1 MKKIL
6 SITGKEL
13 KLYFG
18 SPMALIFVGV
28 FLVLT
33 LFVFFWVDS
42 FFARGIAD
50 VRALFAWMPILMI
63 FLVSALTMHQ
73 WSREEES
80 GNLQVLLTMPVRLFE
95 LVAGKFLSALALVA
109 VALALTLFL
118 PITVASLGNLDW
130 GPVIGGYLAALLL
143 ASSYI
148 AIGLFLSSRTDNQL
162 VALIGT
168 AIVCGLFQA
177 IGSPVVTD
185 LFGATTGD
193 LLRQFGAGSRFES
206 IERGVVDFRD
216 LIYYASLTVFFL
228 ALNIVSLDSKRWS
241 QGAHLR
247 SHRLNGRVS
256 LALVG
261 LNLLALNLLLAPV
274 SAARLDLTQYKEYS
288 LSDVTRNLLAD
299 LGEPLLIRGYFSEDS
314 HPALA
319 PLVPRIKDTLREYQ
333 LAADGRLELEFV
345 DPLTDPEMEREA
357 NQIHGIRPS
366 PLQVTDR
373 GGVSLVNVYF
383 DLLIAYGDQT
393 ASLNF
398 SELIDVVDTP
408 LGAEVRLRN
417 LEYDLTSAI
426 QRVVYGFQSLEAI
439 LAALEQP
446 AQLTLYHSS
455 ATMPEWMAEVSQTIV
470 DVAQEIADANPDEV
484 SFALVDMSAPDV
496 AITEEELLERYQIQP
511 VATSFFATETFYLHL
526 MIEAGADIQVIYPG
540 GELSQA
546 EIRSAIESSLKRSS
560 SGFLK
565 VVGLWTPPPAGADQ
579 FGRQMP
585 SLQQYSIL
593 EDSLRENY
601 ELRRVTLDEGR
612 LATDIDVLIL
622 LAPHG
627 LTENQRY
634 ALDQYIMRGGSVIA
648 AAGHYRLGIDPYLGT
663 LKLDVNENG
672 IEEMLESYGIVV
684 GDSVVMD
691 LQNAPFPVQVQR
703 DVGDM
708 VVSEI
713 QAINYPFFADVRADK
728 LDPDNSVVNSLQL
741 LTMSWASPVTVDETV
756 LPDAQVSTLIRS
768 SDNAWETTNT
778 NPEPNLQT
786 YPDFGFPI
794 GDPLESIPLAVAV
807 EAAFDSYFRDK
818 PSPFETAEAAEA
830 DAADA
835 GVEEP
840 ATEPIGLIERSPDN
854 TRIIV
859 LGSAEF
865 VNDTVYQISASFG
878 GDRFLSNLQLIANA
892 VDWFTEDVSLA
903 SIRSRGSTAR
913 ILPPIHETAQN
924 QWVLINYAVAIIGLV
939 LIAVIWQMQRRAE
952 QPIQLIAPAGADIAL
967 SPHESA
973 STDEPAD
980 AGKGGA

>member
-1 MKKIL
+1 M
-6 SITGKEL
+6 
-13 KLYFG
+13 
-18 SPMALIFVGV
+18 
-28 FLVLT
+28 
-33 LFVFFWVDS
+33 
-42 FFARGIAD
+42 
-50 VRALFAWMPILMI
+50 
-63 FLVSALTMHQ
+63 
-73 WSREEES
+73 
-80 GNLQVLLTMPVRLFE
+80 
-95 LVAGKFLSALALVA
+95 
-109 VALALTLFL
+109 
-118 PITVASLGNLDW
+118 
-130 GPVIGGYLAALLL
+130 
-143 ASSYI
+143 
-148 AIGLFLSSRTDNQL
+148 
-162 VALIGT
+162 
-168 AIVCGLFQA
+168 
-177 IGSPVVTD
+177 
-185 LFGATTGD
+185 
-193 LLRQFGAGSRFES
+193 
-206 IERGVVDFRD
+206 VDFRD
-216 LIYYASLTVFFL
+216 LIYYLSLTVFFL
-228 ALNIVSLDSKRWS
+228 SLNIVSLDSKRWS
-241 QGAHLR
+241 AGAHLR
-247 SHRLNGRVS
+247 SHRLNGRLS

-261 LNLLALNLLLAPV
+261 LNLLALNLLIAPV
-274 SAARLDLTQYKEYS
+274 SAARLDLTQYSEYS
-288 LSDVTRNLLAD
+288 LSEVTRNLLAD
-299 LGEPLLIRGYFSEDS
+299 LGEPLLIRGYFSEEG

-319 PLVPRIKDTLREYQ
+319 PLVPRIQDTLREYQ

-345 DPLTDPEMEREA
+345 DPLANPEMEREA

-393 ASLNF
+393 ARLNF
-398 SELIDVVDTP
+398 SELIDIVDTP

-446 AQLTLYHSS
+446 AKLTLYLSS
-455 ATMPEWMAEVSQTIV
+455 ATLPEWMAEVSQTIV
-470 DVAQEIADANPDEV
+470 DVTGEMVGANPDKV
-484 SFALVDMSAPDV
+484 SFSLVDMSAADV
-496 AITEEELLERYQIQP
+496 PITEQELLDRYQIQP
-511 VATSFFATETFYLHL
+511 VATSFFASETFFLHL
-526 MIEAGADIQVIYPG
+526 VIEAGKDIQVIYPA

-579 FGRQMP
+579 FGRQLP

-593 EDSLRENY
+593 EESLRENY
-601 ELRRVTLDEGR
+601 ELRRVTLEDGQ
-612 LATDIDVLIL
+612 LAADIDVLIL

-627 LTENQRY
+627 LTDIQRY
-634 ALDQYIMRGGSVIA
+634 AIDQYIMRGGSVIA
-648 AAGHYRLGIDPYLGT
+648 AAGHYRLGIDPYVGT

-713 QAINYPFFADVRADK
+713 QALNYPFFADVRADK
-728 LDPDNSVVNSLQL
+728 LDADNPVVNSLPL

-756 LPDAQVSTLIRS
+756 LSEAQISTLIRS
-768 SDNAWETTNT
+768 SDNAWETTET
-778 NPEPNLQT
+778 NPEPDSQT

-794 GDPLESIPLAVAV
+794 GDELMSIPLAVAV
-807 EAAFDSYFRDK
+807 EASFDSFFSDK
-818 PSPFETAEAAEA
+818 PSPFEALESDEVLADGEPEAI
-830 DAADA
+830 
-835 GVEEP
+835 
-840 ATEPIGLIERSPDN
+840 EPIGLIERSPDN

-878 GDRFLSNLQLIANA
+878 GDRFLSNIQLFANA
-892 VDWFTEDVSLA
+892 IDWFTEDVSLA
-903 SIRSRGSTAR
+903 SIRSRGSSAR

-939 LIAVIWQMQRRAE
+939 LIGVVWQMQRRAE
-952 QPIQLIAPAGADIAL
+952 QPIQLLPPPGAATEIPPPLAD
-967 SPHESA
+967 S
-973 STDEPAD
+973 AD
-980 AGKGGA
+980 ADKLTDSDKGGA

>member
-80 GNLQVLLTMPVRLFE
+80 GNLQVLLTMPVRLVE

-118 PITVASLGNLDW
+118 PVTVASLGNLDW

-148 AIGLFLSSRTDNQL
+148 AIGLFLSSRTNNQL

-168 AIVCGLFQA
+168 AFVCGLFQA
-177 IGSPVVTD
+177 IGSPVITD

-216 LIYYASLTVFFL
+216 LIYYLSLTVFFL

-241 QGAHLR
+241 TGEHLR
-247 SHRLNGRVS
+247 RHRLNGRVS
-256 LALVG
+256 LVLVG
-261 LNLLALNLLLAPV
+261 LNLLALNLLLASL
-274 SAARLDLTQYKEYS
+274 SAARLDLTQYQEYS
-288 LSDVTRNLLAD
+288 LSDVSKNLLAD
-299 LGEPLLIRGYFSEDS
+299 LGEPLLIRGYFSEEG
-314 HPALA
+314 HPALT

-333 LAADGRLELEFV
+333 QAADGRLELEFV
-345 DPLTDPEMEREA
+345 DPLTNLEMEREA

-366 PLQVTDR
+366 PLQVSDR

-417 LEYDLTSAI
+417 LGYDLTSAI
-426 QRVVYGFQSLEAI
+426 QRVVYGFQSLDAI

-446 AQLTLYHSS
+446 AKLTLYLSS
-455 ATMPEWMAEVSQTIV
+455 ATLPEWMAEVSQTMV
-470 DVAQEIADANPDEV
+470 DVTQEIADANPDKV
-484 SFALVDMSAPDV
+484 TFTVVDMSAADV

-511 VATSFFATETFYLHL
+511 VATSFFAADTFYLHL
-526 MIEAGADIQVIYPG
+526 VIEAGKDIQVIYPA

-546 EIRSAIESSLKRSS
+546 EIRNAIESSLKRSS

-579 FGRQMP
+579 FGRQLP

-601 ELRRVTLDEGR
+601 ELRRVTLEEGQ

-627 LTENQRY
+627 LTDAQRY
-634 ALDQYIMRGGSVIA
+634 ALDQYIMRGGSLIA
-648 AAGHYRLGIDPYLGT
+648 AAGHYRLGIDPYVGT
-663 LKLDVNENG
+663 LTLDVNEDG
-672 IEEMLESYGIVV
+672 IQELLESYGIVV
-684 GDSVVMD
+684 GDTVVMD

-713 QAINYPFFADVRADK
+713 QALNYPFFVDARADG
-728 LDPDNSVVNSLQL
+728 LDPDNPVVNSLQL
-741 LTMSWASPVTVDETV
+741 LTMSWASPVSVDEIA
-756 LPDAQVSTLIRS
+756 LPDARISTLVRS
-768 SDNAWETTNT
+768 SDKAWETTST
-778 NPEPNLQT
+778 NPEPDLKT
-786 YPDFGFPI
+786 YPDFGFPL
-794 GDPLESIPLAVAV
+794 GDELRSIPLAVAV
-807 EAAFDSYFRDK
+807 EASFDSFFSDK
-818 PSPFETAEAAEA
+818 PSPFEAAEAAVED
-830 DAADA
+830 DAAI
-835 GVEEP
+835 
-840 ATEPIGLIERSPDN
+840 EPIGLIERSPDN

-878 GDRFLSNLQLIANA
+878 GDRFLSNIQLIANA
-892 VDWFTEDVSLA
+892 IDWFTEDVSLA
-903 SIRSRGSTAR
+903 SIRSRGSAAR
-913 ILPPIHETAQN
+913 ILPPIHEAAQN

-939 LIAVIWQMQRRAE
+939 LIGVVWQMQRRAE
-952 QPIQLIAPAGADIAL
+952 QPIQLIPPADATIGSAADEAD
-967 SPHESA
+967 SV
-973 STDEPAD
+973 DEPAD
-980 AGKGGA
+980 ASKGGA